1 MFKPTKY
8 KCLFENCHREVIKF
22 RSTDKCYCA
31 EHRYVVLKQNKK
43 KIVKIKQISDKRAV
57 QLKEYSKLRKEF
69 LKEHPMCAVYP
80 YLKSNQVHHIRGRVG
95 SLLNDVRYFLAVSP
109 EGHTQIEMNPD
120 WARSKGF
127 IEKRLKDE

>member
-8 KCLFENCHREVIKF
+8 KCLFENCQREVIKF

-43 KIVKIKQISDKRAV
+43 KIVKIKQVSDKRAV

-69 LKEHPMCAVYP
+69 LKEHPMCEIYPDKKAVEVHHTYP
-80 YLKSNQVHHIRGRVG
+80 GANRIKYFLEEDSWMAVSREGHNWIHENVKQSKVLGYLK
-95 SLLNDVRYFLAVSP
+95 
-109 EGHTQIEMNPD
+109 
-120 WARSKGF
+120 
-127 IEKRLKDE
+127 